1 MAAYMDETERKE
13 REQALEILKEQIRV
27 EGELIGLYEQ
37 TLNEIDNKPI
47 QHMFR
52 MIRTDSMKHI
62 EMLQSAQ
69 EIIRGQDI
77 LIEDRKDLKAN
88 LEKHLELEKASIEKG
103 AQLLHYRWVRSK
115 KGLYALIE
123 SWINE
128 EKRHHN
134 FLKELSEK
142 PYVSLDSDRLI
153 HLLARARGIRI

>member
-37 TLNEIDNKPI
+37 TLNEIDSKPI

-77 LIEDRKDLKAN
+77 LIEDRKNLKEN
-88 LEKHLELEKASIEKG
+88 LEKHLELEKA
-103 AQLLHYRWVRSK
+103 
-115 KGLYALIE
+115 
-123 SWINE
+123 
-128 EKRHHN
+128 
-134 FLKELSEK
+134 
-142 PYVSLDSDRLI
+142 
-153 HLLARARGIRI
+153 

>member
-37 TLNEIDNKPI
+37 TLNEIDNKLI

-103 AQLLHYRWVRSK
+103 DQLLHYRWVRRK

-123 SWINE
+123 SWRNE
-128 EKRHHN
+128 ETRHHN

-153 HLLARARGIRI
+153 HLLARARGIMI

>member
-37 TLNEIDNKPI
+37 TLNEIDNKLI

-103 AQLLHYRWVRSK
+103 DQLLHYRWVRRK

-123 SWINE
+123 SWRNE
-128 EKRHHN
+128 ETRHHN